1 MGTTPQQFFSKNMKW
16 ILLVVSM
23 LFFVKTFQS
32 CNRNM
37 TITTLNNEIIHL
49 NDSLSTMF
57 GTEKEE
63 LLIKL
68 RECEEENTQL
78 EYEVRLANSQRDE
91 ANKRADAV
99 QSTAEKTRANTTS
112 TIVVKGA
119 EEVVDTTEVKK

>member
-1 MGTTPQQFFSKNMKW
+1 MGTTPQKFFSKNMKW
-16 ILLVVSM
+16 ILLVVTF

-37 TITTLNNEIIHL
+37 TIMTLNDEITHL

-63 LLIKL
+63 LLLQL
-68 RECEEENTQL
+68 RQCEKDKTQL
-78 EYEVRLANSQRDE
+78 EYEVRLANAERDA

-119 EEVVDTTEVKK
+119 EQVVDTTEVKK